1 MEEKKSPPA
10 ANDSQPSSPPISGN
24 RGIRRR
30 FRDADL
36 EQIIGE
42 LLRYGV
48 LASSLVVLAGGIVY
62 LIRHGGQ
69 LPQYHEFRGEP
80 DKMRKPVLMWEAV
93 WRGEGRPL
101 IQLGL
106 LILVATPIAR
116 IVFSF
121 IGYLL
126 EKDYLY
132 AVLTVIVLLVILLN
146 F

>member
-1 MEEKKSPPA
+1 MTGK
-10 ANDSQPSSPPISGN
+10 
-24 RGIRRR
+24 

-36 EQIIGE
+36 EQIIGS

-62 LIRHGGQ
+62 LIRHGAQ
-69 LPQYHEFRGEP
+69 YPQYHQFRGEP
-80 DKMRKPVLMWEAV
+80 DKMRKPILMWEAV
-93 WRGEGRPL
+93 WHGEGRPL

-116 IVFSF
+116 IIFSF
-121 IGYLL
+121 VGYLL

>member
-1 MEEKKSPPA
+1 MLTKV
-10 ANDSQPSSPPISGN
+10 
-24 RGIRRR
+24 
-30 FRDADL
+30 RDADL
-36 EQIIGE
+36 EKVIGN

-48 LASSLVVLAGGIVY
+48 LASSVVVLAGGIVY

-69 LPQYHEFRGEP
+69 TPQYHVFKGEP
-80 DKMRKPVLMWEAV
+80 EKMRNPVLMWKAMLH
-93 WRGEGRPL
+93 GEGRPL

-116 IVFSF
+116 IAFSVV
-121 IGYLL
+121 GYLL

-132 AVLTVIVLLVILLN
+132 AVLTVIVLLVIVLN

>member
-1 MEEKKSPPA
+1 MRTTNGVKKLA
-10 ANDSQPSSPPISGN
+10 G
-24 RGIRRR
+24 R

-36 EQIIGE
+36 EQVIGE

-48 LASSLVVLAGGIVY
+48 LASSLVVLTGGIVY
-62 LIRHGGQ
+62 LVRHGGQ
-69 LPQYHEFRGEP
+69 YPQYHAFRGEP
-80 DKMRKPVLMWEAV
+80 EKMRNPVLMWEAI

-116 IVFSF
+116 ILFSF
-121 IGYLL
+121 VGYLL

>member
-1 MEEKKSPPA
+1 MAMTKKKV
-10 ANDSQPSSPPISGN
+10 
-24 RGIRRR
+24 
-30 FRDADL
+30 RDTDL
-36 EQIIGE
+36 EKVIGN

-48 LASSLVVLAGGIVY
+48 LTSSLVVLAGGIVY
-62 LIRHGGQ
+62 LVRHGAQ
-69 LPQYHEFRGEP
+69 YPQYHAFMGEP

-116 IVFSF
+116 IAFSF
-121 IGYLL
+121 VGYLL

-132 AVLTVIVLLVILLN
+132 AVLTVIVLLVILIN

>member
-1 MEEKKSPPA
+1 MKTV
-10 ANDSQPSSPPISGN
+10 
-24 RGIRRR
+24 
-30 FRDADL
+30 RDTDL
-36 EQIIGE
+36 ERVIGG

-80 DKMRKPVLMWEAV
+80 DKMKKPVLMWEAV

-116 IVFSF
+116 ILFSF
-121 IGYLL
+121 VGYLL

>member
-1 MEEKKSPPA
+1 MGTTNGA
-10 ANDSQPSSPPISGN
+10 
-24 RGIRRR
+24 RRIAGK

-62 LIRHGGQ
+62 LVRHGGQ
-69 LPQYHEFRGEP
+69 YPEYHTFLGEP
-80 DKMRKPVLMWEAV
+80 DKMRKPVLMWEAI
-93 WRGEGRPL
+93 WKGEGRPL

-116 IVFSF
+116 VLFSF

-132 AVLTVIVLLVILLN
+132 AVLTVIVLLVILFN

>member
-1 MEEKKSPPA
+1 MGQLKKV
-10 ANDSQPSSPPISGN
+10 
-24 RGIRRR
+24 
-30 FRDADL
+30 RDADL
-36 EQIIGE
+36 EKVIGN

-48 LASSLVVLAGGIVY
+48 LTSSLVVFAGGLVY

-80 DKMRKPVLMWEAV
+80 DKMKKPVLMWEAIR
-93 WRGEGRPL
+93 RGEGRPL

-116 IVFSF
+116 IAFSF
-121 IGYLL
+121 VGYLL

>member
-1 MEEKKSPPA
+1 MARS
-10 ANDSQPSSPPISGN
+10 NGT
-24 RGIRRR
+24 RRLVGK

-36 EQIIGE
+36 EQMIGE

-62 LIRHGGQ
+62 LVRHGGQ
-69 LPQYHEFRGEP
+69 LPQYHAFRGEP

-116 IVFSF
+116 ILFSF

-132 AVLTVIVLLVILLN
+132 AVLTVIVLGVILFN

>member
-1 MEEKKSPPA
+1 MA
-10 ANDSQPSSPPISGN
+10 TTNG
-24 RGIRRR
+24 GRRFGGK

-48 LASSLVVLAGGIVY
+48 LASSVVVLTGGIVY
-62 LIRHGGQ
+62 LVRHGGQ
-69 LPQYHEFRGEP
+69 YPQYREFRGEP
-80 DKMRKPVLMWEAV
+80 DKMRNPLLMWEAM

-116 IVFSF
+116 ILFSF

>member
-1 MEEKKSPPA
+1 MA
-10 ANDSQPSSPPISGN
+10 TPSKT
-24 RGIRRR
+24 RRLAGR

-62 LIRHGGQ
+62 LVRHGGQ
-69 LPQYHEFRGEP
+69 YPQYHAFRGEP

-116 IVFSF
+116 ILFSF

-132 AVLTVIVLLVILLN
+132 AVLTVIVLAVILCN

>member
-1 MEEKKSPPA
+1 MA
-10 ANDSQPSSPPISGN
+10 AGN
-24 RGIRRR
+24 KRRHLAHR

-36 EQIIGE
+36 EQVIGE

-48 LASSLVVLAGGIVY
+48 IASSVVVLAGGIIY
-62 LIRHGGQ
+62 LVRHGGQ

-116 IVFSF
+116 ILFSF

-132 AVLTVIVLLVILLN
+132 AVLTVIVLAVILCN

>member
-1 MEEKKSPPA
+1 MASTKGTRHLARK
-10 ANDSQPSSPPISGN
+10 
-24 RGIRRR
+24 

-48 LASSLVVLAGGIVY
+48 LASSLVVLTGGIVY
-62 LIRHGGQ
+62 LVRHGGQ

-116 IVFSF
+116 ILFSF

-132 AVLTVIVLLVILLN
+132 AVLTVIVLAVILFN

>member
-1 MEEKKSPPA
+1 MA
-10 ANDSQPSSPPISGN
+10 ITN
-24 RGIRRR
+24 RPRRFAR
-30 FRDADL
+30 KFRDADL

-48 LASSLVVLAGGIVY
+48 LASSLVVFSGGIVY

-69 LPQYHEFRGEP
+69 VPQYHEFRGEP
-80 DKMRKPVLMWEAV
+80 DKMRKPVQMWEAV

-106 LILVATPIAR
+106 LVLVATPVAR
-116 IVFSF
+116 ILFSF

>member
-1 MEEKKSPPA
+1 MASTK
-10 ANDSQPSSPPISGN
+10 GL
-24 RGIRRR
+24 RRLKGK

-36 EQIIGE
+36 EQVIGE

-62 LIRHGGQ
+62 LVRHGGQ
-69 LPQYHEFRGEP
+69 YPQYHSFRGEP

-116 IVFSF
+116 ILFSF

-132 AVLTVIVLLVILLN
+132 AVLTVIVLGVILFN

>member
-1 MEEKKSPPA
+1 MAMVKEKLPLDTGTVKTGTKK
-10 ANDSQPSSPPISGN
+10 IG
-24 RGIRRR
+24 
-30 FRDADL
+30 DADL
-36 EQIIGE
+36 ENVIGQ

-69 LPQYHEFRGEP
+69 IPQYHQFKGEP

-93 WRGEGRPL
+93 LRGEGRPL

-106 LILVATPIAR
+106 LILIATPIAR
-116 IVFSF
+116 ILFSVF
-121 IGYLL
+121 GYLM

-132 AVLTVIVLLVILLN
+132 AALTVIVLLVIVLN

>member
-1 MEEKKSPPA
+1 MAENNNQDLMARGEQNDA
-10 ANDSQPSSPPISGN
+10 APSKP
-24 RGIRRR
+24 RRLAAIQ
-30 FRDADL
+30 DADL
-36 EQIIGE
+36 EKLIGE

-48 LASSLVVLAGGIVY
+48 IASSLVVLAGGIVY

-80 DKMRKPVLMWEAV
+80 DKMRKPILMWEAV

-101 IQLGL
+101 IALGL

-132 AVLTVIVLLVILLN
+132 AVLTAIVLLVILLN

>member
-1 MEEKKSPPA
+1 M
-10 ANDSQPSSPPISGN
+10 DTGN
-24 RGIRRR
+24 KVRHPVRK

-69 LPQYHEFRGEP
+69 YPQYQAFRGEP
-80 DKMRKPVLMWEAV
+80 EKMRKPLLMWEAV
-93 WRGEGRPL
+93 RRGEGRPL

-106 LILVATPIAR
+106 LILVATPIMR
-116 IVFSF
+116 ILFSF

-132 AVLTVIVLLVILLN
+132 AVLTVIVLLVILFN

>member
-1 MEEKKSPPA
+1 MTTSNGA
-10 ANDSQPSSPPISGN
+10 
-24 RGIRRR
+24 RRLGR
-30 FRDADL
+30 KFRDADL
-36 EQIIGE
+36 EQIIGS
-42 LLRYGV
+42 LLRNGV
-48 LASSLVVLAGGIVY
+48 LASSVVVLAGGIVY
-62 LIRHGGQ
+62 LVRHGGRY
-69 LPQYHEFRGEP
+69 PEYHHFQGEP
-80 DKMRKPVLMWEAV
+80 DKMRKPLLMWEAV

-116 IVFSF
+116 ILFSF

-132 AVLTVIVLLVILLN
+132 AVLTAIVLLVILCN

>member
-1 MEEKKSPPA
+1 MGGLKKV
-10 ANDSQPSSPPISGN
+10 
-24 RGIRRR
+24 
-30 FRDADL
+30 RDADL
-36 EQIIGE
+36 EKVIGN

-48 LASSLVVLAGGIVY
+48 LTSSLVVLTGGIVY

-80 DKMRKPVLMWEAV
+80 DKMKKPVLMWEAI

-121 IGYLL
+121 VGYLL

>member
-1 MEEKKSPPA
+1 MAST
-10 ANDSQPSSPPISGN
+10 NGV
-24 RGIRRR
+24 RRLTGK

-62 LIRHGGQ
+62 LVRHGGQ
-69 LPQYHEFRGEP
+69 YPQYHAFRGEP

-93 WRGEGRPL
+93 LRGEGRPL

-106 LILVATPIAR
+106 LILIATPIAR
-116 IVFSF
+116 ILFSVF
-121 IGYLL
+121 GYLM

-132 AVLTVIVLLVILLN
+132 AALTVIVLLVIVLN